1 MSNVGIKARIV
12 AALTLG
18 ACLVVSTGGCQ
29 KNKNSSTAASR
40 EKQDIRAQSEGRLEV
55 DQSAVLPV
63 DVRAGVMR
71 EYPGAT
77 VQNVTKK
84 TDQGQGGRPGVRYQV
99 DLTTKEGKH
108 VSREFDDKGKPAAG

>member
-1 MSNVGIKARIV
+1 MWKRCIV
-12 AALTLG
+12 ATAVG
-18 ACLVVSTGGCQ
+18 AGVVVVGGGC
-29 KNKNSSTAASR
+29 KHDDAKSAEAKHNR
-40 EKQDIRAQSEGRLEV
+40 EIAAQSEGRLTV

-84 TDQGQGGRPGVRYQV
+84 TLEDRKARYEV
-99 DLTTKEGKH
+99 KLTTKEGKQ
-108 VSREFDDKGKPAAG
+108 VTREFDDSGKPTSGR

>member
-1 MSNVGIKARIV
+1 MRKAGIA
-12 AALTLG
+12 AALAVG
-18 ACLVVSTGGCQ
+18 ACVAVSAGGCQ
-29 KNKNSSTAASR
+29 KNKGAGDAASR
-40 EKQDIRAQSEGRLEV
+40 QRQDVRAQAEGRLEV
-55 DQSAVLPV
+55 DQGAVLPV

-99 DLTTKEGKH
+99 DLTTKDGKH
-108 VSREFDDKGKPAAG
+108 VTREFDDKGKPSGT